1 MVKLKP
7 LNDQLLAHHT
17 NTLKLGVGFG
27 NSVNPYLDGM
37 RAIIRKRVA
46 GFDSEKR
53 TKARLQKLIETLAN
67 QLDKPAGKWL
77 EQLKGELKSFA
88 KYEADY
94 QAETIGGFVKV
105 ELTAPTVSQV
115 WAAAKFQPL
124 ALGTKP
130 VDFEKLIDD
139 WGIDEVSRLVMGVK
153 AGFIQGQTA
162 KQIIK
167 DVVGAGGLSDISKN
181 NAMKVA
187 QTSLAHIASEAR
199 FETYRENDDVIIG
212 YGLVITLDG
221 RTSPICRAW
230 DESVTYKFTDTY
242 QPKPPFHYLCRTT
255 TDPRLSPEFD
265 FLDEGATRAANMAD
279 GGQTVDAN
287 TAYYNM
293 LLRQPAAYQD
303 EVLGK
308 TKGLI
313 FRNAG
318 LSPEEFRKLSV
329 DNLGRPLT
337 IDQLISADKRIAEYM
352 QNKS

>member
-1 MVKLKP
+1 MKP

-27 NSVNPYLDGM
+27 NSVNPYIDEM

-77 EQLKGELKSFA
+77 EQLKSELKSFA

-94 QAETIGGFVKV
+94 QAEAIGGFVKV
-105 ELTAPTVSQV
+105 ELTAPTVNQV

-153 AGFIQGQTA
+153 TGFIQGQTA

-167 DVVGAGGLSDISKN
+167 DVVGAGGLSDISQR
-181 NAMKVA
+181 NAMSLA
-187 QTSLAHIASEAR
+187 QTALSHIAATAKQEFYA
-199 FETYRENDDVIIG
+199 ENDDVVVG
-212 YGLVITLDG
+212 YSLINTLDSG
-221 RTSPICRAW
+221 TTPQCRAW
-230 DESVTYKFTDTY
+230 LPTKVYKLTDSY
-242 QPKPPFHYLCRTT
+242 QPREPFHRGCRTVSV
-255 TDPRLSPEFD
+255 PALAPEFD

-287 TAYYNM
+287 TGYYNM

-337 IDQLISADKRIAEYM
+337 IDQLISADKRISEYM
-352 QNKS
+352 QNKV

>member
-27 NSVNPYLDGM
+27 NSVNPYLDEM

-77 EQLKGELKSFA
+77 EQIKSELKSFA
-88 KYEADY
+88 RYEADY
-94 QAETIGGFVKV
+94 QAETIGEFVKV
-105 ELTAPTVSQV
+105 ELTAPTVNQV

-153 AGFIQGQTA
+153 TGFIQGQTA

-167 DVVGAGGLSDISKN
+167 DVVGAGGLSDISQR
-181 NAMKVA
+181 NAMSLA
-187 QTSLAHIASEAR
+187 QTSVAHVASEAR
-199 FETYRENDDVIIG
+199 FETYKENDDVLIG
-212 YGLVITLDG
+212 YEWVSTLDS
-221 RTSPICRAW
+221 RTSPICRER
-230 DESVTYKFTDTY
+230 DGTVYKFDDRSA
-242 QPKPPFHYLCRTT
+242 PKPPAHFNCRSTT
-255 TDPRLSPEFD
+255 SPVLSPEFD
-265 FLDEGATRAANMAD
+265 FLDEGATRAAKGA
-279 GGQTVDAN
+279 GGGTTVDAD
-287 TAYYNM
+287 TTYYGFLKN
-293 LLRQPAAYQD
+293 QPAAYQD

-308 TKGLI
+308 AKGLI